1 GFDARQFITRITPV
15 SCSPTEGCPRGFDDT
30 TFFGVQPGT
39 LVTFD
44 VTFYNGVFPPRETAS
59 VFKAT
64 IVVLGNGVARL
75 DERTV
80 IIIVPPTGDWVWI
93 G

>member
-1 GFDARQFITRITPV
+1 
-15 SCSPTEGCPRGFDDT
+15 
-30 TFFGVQPGT
+30 
-39 LVTFD
+39 
-44 VTFYNGVFPPRETAS
+44 

-75 DERTV
+75 DQRTV
-80 IIIVPPTGDWVWI
+80 IIIVPPTGDWVPI

>member
-1 GFDARQFITRITPV
+1 
-15 SCSPTEGCPRGFDDT
+15 
-30 TFFGVQPGT
+30 
-39 LVTFD
+39 
-44 VTFYNGVFPPRETAS
+44 

-75 DERTV
+75 DERIV
-80 IIIVPPTGDWVWI
+80 IIIVPPTGEWVWF